1 MPWITV
7 VASLFIPALWIWR
20 YFSRE
25 RYDPP
30 LPPGSMGL
38 PLVGETLHILYAMKT
53 STLWEFYGAREKKY
67 GPIYK
72 THIFGRPTIVVNP
85 PLGFKLLFSN
95 HGKLVESSWPQP
107 MRTLLGDKCLF
118 FMEGQKAK
126 SFRHILLAFLGP
138 DAIRRYVERASV
150 IIQEHIDKLW
160 MAGSEVKAYSLL
172 KKALFSLVFSLFLSI
187 SNEEEERELLAPFQD
202 FLQGLLELPIDLP
215 GTMFRRA
222 KVGRAKIFKKLD
234 EYIAKREIELETGNA
249 WPQQDFLS
257 VLLTTKGEDGQP
269 MTKEE
274 IKQNILMLVMSAHD
288 TTVSSLVSS
297 MKCIGENPWCYD
309 RLREEHV
316 SIALAK
322 SPNEPLTHNDL
333 QKMDYTWKIVQEAMR
348 LAPPAAGNLRR
359 ATTEF
364 TMDGFTVPKDWQLN
378 WTVFRSHKKEKF
390 FEEPERFKPDRFDR
404 PFLPNT
410 YVPFGGGPRICP
422 GYELAKMQDRIF
434 LHHLVTR
441 FKWMLLDPNEAI
453 HMTPLALPVNG
464 LDIKLIANPVKI

>member
-7 VASLFIPALWIWR
+7 VASLLIPALWIWR

-72 THIFGRPTIVVNP
+72 THIFGHDRREP
-85 PLGFKLLFSN
+85 
-95 HGKLVESSWPQP
+95 SSGIQA
-107 MRTLLGDKCLF
+107 F
-118 FMEGQKAK
+118 KAK

-138 DAIRRYVERASV
+138 DAIRRYAERASM
-150 IIQEHIDKLW
+150 IIQEHIDKFW
-160 MAGSEVKAYSLL
+160 MAGSEVKAYPLV

-187 SNEEEERELLAPFQD
+187 SDEEEERELLAPFQD

-234 EYIAKREIELETGNA
+234 EYIAKRKVELETGQA

-257 VLLTTKGEDGQP
+257 VLLTTKGEDGEP
-269 MTKEE
+269 MTEEE

-288 TTVSSLVSS
+288 TTVSSLMSS
-297 MKCIGENPWCYD
+297 MKYIGENPWCYY
-309 RLREEHV
+309 RLRTEHI
-316 SIALAK
+316 SILLAR
-322 SPNEPLTHNDL
+322 SPNEPLTHSDL

-359 ATTEF
+359 VITEF
-364 TMDGFTVPKDWQLN
+364 TMDGFTVPKDC
-378 WTVFRSHKKEKF
+378 HKKEKF

-404 PFLPNT
+404 PLLPNT

-441 FKWMLLDPNEAI
+441 FKWISYTFLSVQPSVVSAY
-453 HMTPLALPVNG
+453 AL
-464 LDIKLIANPVKI
+464 